1 VGTIGVVPMSLGAAI
16 VEGAQL
22 TWGAVVLTATGLLHF
37 FYGIFTFS
45 ADLSQVA
52 GPVGIAGVVGSASM
66 QGIGS
71 LFSIMAIISIN
82 LALINLIP
90 VPALDGGRL
99 LFVIIESIT
108 RRPIKANI
116 SQAVN
121 AVGFVALILLMLVV
135 TAHDI
140 IKIIR

>member
-1 VGTIGVVPMSLGAAI
+1 
-16 VEGAQL
+16 
-22 TWGAVVLTATGLLHF
+22 
-37 FYGIFTFS
+37 
-45 ADLSQVA
+45 
-52 GPVGIAGVVGSASM
+52 
-66 QGIGS
+66 
-71 LFSIMAIISIN
+71 MAIISIN

-108 RRPIKANI
+108 RRRIKPAV
-116 SQAVN
+116 SHAVN

-140 IKIIR
+140 FKIIR